1 MIAPVFNAS
10 PEGLVLRKAQSDNI
24 GDQHFRFRQVKNG
37 RDVLGGEIVVHVR
50 KGVIYA
56 ANGRARDDLDAP
68 LSPVIDSSAAIEAAL
83 DASRT
88 EHRDAK
94 DSDDG
99 VDGDI
104 QASKTAPLVYKLGL
118 DRMDLVYQVE
128 VQGVRTDQTP
138 FRDSVLVNAID
149 GNIVGRMPH
158 IHTAKSRTLYN
169 LNNGT
174 ILPGTLAR
182 TEGQAANADSVV
194 NDNYDRLGT
203 TYDCYLALFNRDSYN
218 GGGAAMKSSVHYS
231 TNYVNAYRDGNQ
243 MVYGDGDGV
252 NASNL
257 ARSMDVT
264 AHELTHAVTENES
277 NLVYAG
283 ESGGLNEAMS
293 DIFGNTCE
301 WYRDGQ
307 VVSANTWKV
316 GEDIWTPATAGDALR
331 YMNDPI
337 LDGGSLDFWTTS
349 AGTVDVH
356 YSSGIAN
363 LAFYL
368 LSQGGLHPRGKSTV
382 NVTGIGIAK
391 AAQIFYRANRDIMTS
406 ISDFAAAKAATEQA
420 AVQLGYSAAEQASV
434 TAAWKAV
441 GVGIPAPPPV
451 ALTNGVPV
459 TGIGT
464 ATNTQKFYSLT
475 VPAGATGLSFTT
487 SGGTGDVD
495 LYVRFGSSPTLTAYD
510 CRPYI
515 NGSAETCTISAAQA
529 GTYYVMLNA
538 YATFS
543 GVTLTGAYTGGG
555 SGGTD
560 HLVINEVEYDEV
572 GTDDGEFVEIYNGTG
587 AAVSLSGYSL
597 VLVNGGTNT
606 TYLTQSLSGAGT
618 LAAGQ
623 YLVVGNS
630 SVTPAA
636 VRGDDEQA
644 CRTAMDRAR
653 DRHVRRPAEA
663 LPRGDRELDLDNQHQ
678 DGNVGVE
685 QDDDDISAVFG
696 GLNLSQV
703 DRGEARFRVGRESN
717 AQRLDKELG
726 GERGAVLEEIHQDL
740 VGHGGHDG
748 KVRTRT
754 GRGATWWRISQRR
767 SCGSVLLW
775 LVRPERAQD
784 VRQMRVFLVRHH
796 LHVELTLPAI
806 DIGLRGILHQS
817 IVRVRGAAEGRKVE
831 AEGHVEVA
839 RIIDAIAD
847 QQERIALQQV
857 AHDLLVAI
865 VPRGLVVLL
874 AGHHH
879 RLLSVGGAV
888 DLEEH
893 LVPSLDT
900 RECTVGLLPGV
911 DTPGRAFG
919 VLQQLIIIR
928 RDQHAD
934 TKIHER
940 AVDIAARG
948 VIGAENSFERDLV
961 LPCGSQLDF
970 DGVQVSEH
978 CFERAMCMREDG
990 PAEVNL
996 GLTHHALLKRLIEQ
1010 AVGKLSPGGKG
1021 AAGFLRRC

>member
-1 MIAPVFNAS
+1 MGEKRGRFDGGPSRGEELSRRFSARVVEARSDPHEVDLGKSLEVIAPVFNAS

-24 GDQHFRFRQVKNG
+24 GDQHFRFRQVK
-37 RDVLGGEIVVHVR
+37 
-50 KGVIYA
+50 
-56 ANGRARDDLDAP
+56 
-68 LSPVIDSSAAIEAAL
+68 
-83 DASRT
+83 
-88 EHRDAK
+88 
-94 DSDDG
+94 
-99 VDGDI
+99 
-104 QASKTAPLVYKLGL
+104 
-118 DRMDLVYQVE
+118 
-128 VQGVRTDQTP
+128 
-138 FRDSVLVNAID
+138 SVLVNAID

-174 ILPGTLAR
+174 VLPGTLAR

-231 TNYVNAYRDGNQ
+231 TNYVNAYWDGNQ

-487 SGGTGDVD
+487 SGGTGD
-495 LYVRFGSSPTLTAYD
+495 
-510 CRPYI
+510 
-515 NGSAETCTISAAQA
+515 
-529 GTYYVMLNA
+529 
-538 YATFS
+538 
-543 GVTLTGAYTGGG
+543 
-555 SGGTD
+555 TD

-703 DRGEARFRVGRESN
+703 DRGEAR
-717 AQRLDKELG
+717 
-726 GERGAVLEEIHQDL
+726 
-740 VGHGGHDG
+740 
-748 KVRTRT
+748 
-754 GRGATWWRISQRR
+754 
-767 SCGSVLLW
+767 
-775 LVRPERAQD
+775 RA
-784 VRQMRVFLVRHH
+784 
-796 LHVELTLPAI
+796 
-806 DIGLRGILHQS
+806 
-817 IVRVRGAAEGRKVE
+817 
-831 AEGHVEVA
+831 
-839 RIIDAIAD
+839 
-847 QQERIALQQV
+847 
-857 AHDLLVAI
+857 
-865 VPRGLVVLL
+865 
-874 AGHHH
+874 
-879 RLLSVGGAV
+879 
-888 DLEEH
+888 
-893 LVPSLDT
+893 
-900 RECTVGLLPGV
+900 
-911 DTPGRAFG
+911 
-919 VLQQLIIIR
+919 
-928 RDQHAD
+928 
-934 TKIHER
+934 
-940 AVDIAARG
+940 
-948 VIGAENSFERDLV
+948 
-961 LPCGSQLDF
+961 
-970 DGVQVSEH
+970 SE
-978 CFERAMCMREDG
+978 
-990 PAEVNL
+990 
-996 GLTHHALLKRLIEQ
+996 
-1010 AVGKLSPGGKG
+1010 
-1021 AAGFLRRC
+1021 